1 MADYYVDSKA
11 AGGGSGSVANPWNSF
26 GQWSNAAPGSRI
38 IFRGGD
44 YIGGGIYSPKNFT
57 LKAYADEFVRFQ
69 NTAATGS
76 LLTLEVW
83 TDGFID
89 ATEGGITFGPGN
101 PNAPDDGGYWKG
113 TLQLTGCSGLLLD
126 GGPERLLKF
135 AGNSDIGLYLVDY
148 PGGGHGDARGCR
160 DVIVQNFETTE
171 LATGVL
177 VRSSGKA
184 ETAPLGGQGV
194 ILQDFEAHHHQLML
208 DNRGQGSDAGA
219 VGFTLYACEGTIAR
233 RFTAHDNYAASKD
246 YGFDGG
252 AFEVFAARDYV
263 IEDFAAWDNEGG
275 IETGRNGDLP
285 LGTNG
290 IIRRGYVHGSSNM
303 GNQDPPRSPTVLLRD
318 FEGGQLI
325 DCTFEITDTNELVAL
340 YNDSGQ
346 YAGSIKRA
354 VIANNT
360 FSLRQD
366 SDRAIIRIAGG
377 SSALP
382 TGADAPTIDGNRYNR
397 PDGGTVIGNDAG
409 PDGRGRL
416 TWEQW
421 PARLAELGV
430 VGAEAHGS
438 YGEGG
443 TPPEPVDP
451 GTPANGA
458 HEHPDLELAIADLEE
473 RVAALER
480 A

>member
-1 MADYYVDSKA
+1 MTDYFVDSAA
-11 AGGGSGSVANPWNSF
+11 AGGGSGTLANPWNSF
-26 GQWSNAAPGSRI
+26 GQWAGAPVGSRI
-38 IFRGGD
+38 IFRGGPSGDAPKD
-44 YIGGGIYSPKNFT
+44 YKAGGIYSPKNFT
-57 LKAYADEFVRFQ
+57 LKAYADEYVRFTD
-69 NTAATGS
+69 TAAGGS

-83 TDGFID
+83 TDGGVD
-89 ATEGGITFGPGN
+89 ATEGGVTFGPGN
-101 PNAPDDGGYWKG
+101 VNKPDDGSYWKG
-113 TLQLTGCSGLLLD
+113 TLQLTGCSGIVLD
-126 GGPERLLKF
+126 GGPDRLLRF

-148 PGGGHGDARGCR
+148 PGGGHGSARGCR
-160 DVIVQNFETTE
+160 DVVARNFETTE

-177 VRSSGKA
+177 VRSSG
-184 ETAPLGGQGV
+184 TADSEPLGGQGV
-194 ILQDFEAHHHQLML
+194 ILEDFSAHDHRLML

-219 VGFTLYACEGTIAR
+219 VGFTLYACQGTVVR
-233 RFTAHDNYAASKD
+233 RFTAFNNYAASKD
-246 YGFDGG
+246 YVMDGG
-252 AFEVFAARDYV
+252 AFEVFAACDYV

-285 LGTNG
+285 LGPHG

-318 FEGGQLI
+318 FEDGRLE

-340 YNDSGQ
+340 YSDSGQ

-354 VIANNT
+354 TIANNT
-360 FSLRQD
+360 FSIRQD

-377 SSALP
+377 HAALP

-409 PDGRGRL
+409 PDGVGQLGWDR
-416 TWEQW
+416 W

-438 YGEGG
+438 YGE
-443 TPPEPVDP
+443 PVDP
-451 GTPANGA
+451 EPGPEPPPAGPHEVLINGLRYVP
-458 HEHPDLELAIADLEE
+458 EG
-473 RVAALER
+473 
-480 A
+480 

>member
-1 MADYYVDSKA
+1 MADFYVDSKA
-11 AGGGSGSVANPWNSF
+11 AGGGSGSLANPWNSF

-44 YIGGGIYSPKNFT
+44 HQGGGIYSPKNFT
-57 LKAYADEFVRFQ
+57 LKAYADEFVRF
-69 NTAATGS
+69 TDTGAGGS

-101 PNAPDDGGYWKG
+101 PNKPDDGAYWKG

-126 GGPERLLKF
+126 GGPERLLRF

-184 ETAPLGGQGV
+184 EKAPLGGQGV

-290 IIRRGYVHGSSNM
+290 IIRRGYVHGTSNM
-303 GNQDPPRSPTVLLRD
+303 GNQDPPRSPDRAAARLRGRPAHRLHLRD
-318 FEGGQLI
+318 RRHQR
-325 DCTFEITDTNELVAL
+325 AR
-340 YNDSGQ
+340 
-346 YAGSIKRA
+346 RA
-354 VIANNT
+354 VQRLGPVRGLA
-360 FSLRQD
+360 
-366 SDRAIIRIAGG
+366 
-377 SSALP
+377 SSAPSSP
-382 TGADAPTIDGNRYNR
+382 TTPSACARTATARSSGSPVGTLLSPPAQTPRPSTATATTGPTAAPSSATTQDR
-397 PDGGTVIGNDAG
+397 TA
-409 PDGRGRL
+409 
-416 TWEQW
+416 
-421 PARLAELGV
+421 
-430 VGAEAHGS
+430 S
-438 YGEGG
+438 
-443 TPPEPVDP
+443 
-451 GTPANGA
+451 
-458 HEHPDLELAIADLEE
+458 
-473 RVAALER
+473 AA
-480 A
+480 